1 MKRLFILLLIACST
15 IATIHAQQRA
25 KGQQTTPIHVKTM
38 FNDIIKTWGAPSD
51 EVFSINKNPNTNLIE
66 SSVRITYFVANNSE
80 WTDENDKSLNLKD
93 ISEAFKKDEPT
104 SYQLLHLSPGT
115 NESFSLRAV
124 DGNGKDKSY
133 LVRGMNKEEMWLLCT
148 KNAENPQLRDAYAI
162 KWSLSDDER
171 KILGAIY
178 QITSLRPDVYMKN
191 MSSAGLMSENQN
203 TFTIDGRVGY
213 DLTDSLYVVYMA
225 DTAEELD
232 KVGDND
238 YVATMPVVNKRFSF
252 SVQLDKPKVGRI
264 RTVMPDG
271 SLCELWTN
279 LDFVP
284 GETYRITTHNGY
296 YDEDRD
302 YEQRVGRYSGKSL
315 LNERQKRGNDDV
327 AVVDDEWGGDTV
339 VVDDEW
345 GDGWEEVDTIPGYN
359 EGDVS
364 PALAKAQFKPTPEQE
379 MRLEAKSKAI
389 EVNINA
395 IKATYEALE
404 PFVKMGSLT
413 GSDNY
418 FKQIIG
424 LNKELD
430 VKCQDYI
437 KYLGSFD
444 SLPSDWKTD
453 LYGGILGFYS
463 EQSQGFGELYK
474 KVGVLPKPTQKAQKY
489 VNQLMEK
496 YMKEMGKVMTEN

>member
-25 KGQQTTPIHVKTM
+25 KGQQTTPIHVKTL

-148 KNAENPQLRDAYAI
+148 KNPENPQLRDAYAI
-162 KWSLSDDER
+162 KWTLSGDEST
-171 KILGAIY
+171 ILGAVY
-178 QITSLRPDVYMKN
+178 QITSLRPDIYEKELA
-191 MSSAGLMSENQN
+191 SSRK
-203 TFTIDGRVGY
+203 TFKIVGRV
-213 DLTDSLYVVYMA
+213 DENIKDSLYNIYIAETA
-225 DTAEELD
+225 DELANI
-232 KVGDND
+232 GDDD
-238 YVATMPVVNKRFSF
+238 YVACVPVINKRFEW
-252 SVQLDKPKVGRI
+252 QTELEKPMVGRLRCI
-264 RTVMPDG
+264 FPDG
-271 SLCELWTN
+271 SLCSAWIN

-284 GETYRITTHNGY
+284 GETYNITVHNGY
-296 YDEDRD
+296 YDGDQD
-302 YEQRVGRYSGKSL
+302 YERRVGRNSGRSL

-327 AVVDDEWGGDTV
+327 TTRDDDGLENIDTV
-339 VVDDEW
+339 
-345 GDGWEEVDTIPGYN
+345 PGYN
-359 EGDVS
+359 EG
-364 PALAKAQFKPTPEQE
+364 FHPTREQE
-379 MRLEAKSKAI
+379 MRLEAKIKVI
-389 EVNINA
+389 EANRNS
-395 IKATYEALE
+395 IKATYETLE

-418 FKQIIG
+418 FKQIIR

-437 KYLGSFD
+437 KYLGGFD
-444 SLPSDWKTD
+444 SLPSDWKTK
-453 LYGGILGFYS
+453 LYGVILGFYS

-474 KVGVLPKPTQKAQKY
+474 KVGILPKPAQKAQKY

-496 YMKEMGKVMTEN
+496 YMKEMEKAMTEN

>member
-25 KGQQTTPIHVKTM
+25 KIQRQSQTTPIHVKTL

-148 KNAENPQLRDAYAI
+148 KNPENPQLRDAYAI
-162 KWSLSDDER
+162 KWSLSDDKR

-178 QITSLRPDVYMKN
+178 QITSLRPDIYEKELE
-191 MSSAGLMSENQN
+191 SSKK
-203 TFTIDGRVGY
+203 TFKIVGRV
-213 DLTDSLYVVYMA
+213 DENIKDSLYNIYI
-225 DTAEELD
+225 AESGEELANIGDEDYVACVPVINKRFEWQTELD
-232 KVGDND
+232 KPM
-238 YVATMPVVNKRFSF
+238 A
-252 SVQLDKPKVGRI
+252 GRLRCI
-264 RTVMPDG
+264 FPDG
-271 SLCELWTN
+271 SLCSGWIN

-284 GETYRITTHNGY
+284 GETYNITVHNGY
-296 YDEDRD
+296 YNEDQD
-302 YEQRVGRYSGKSL
+302 YERRVGRYSGKSL
-315 LNERQKRGNDDV
+315 LTERQKRGNDDV
-327 AVVDDEWGGDTV
+327 VVADNDRDSWEAVDTV
-339 VVDDEW
+339 AVD
-345 GDGWEEVDTIPGYN
+345 N
-359 EGDVS
+359 EGDVT

-379 MRLEAKSKAI
+379 MRLEAKSHAI
-389 EVNINA
+389 AANIDA
-395 IKATYEALE
+395 IKATYESLK
-404 PFVKMGSLT
+404 PYVDMVSLT

-418 FKQIIG
+418 FKQIIK

-430 VKCQDYI
+430 INFHDII
-437 KYLGSFD
+437 KYMKGID
-444 SLPSDWKTD
+444 ALPYEWKD
-453 LYGGILGFYS
+453 IYGEILKFYS
-463 EQSQGFGELYK
+463 EQSKAYGELYK
-474 KVGVLPKPTQKAQKY
+474 RVGVLPKSAKDAQKQ

-496 YMKEMGKVMTEN
+496 YMKEMGKVMTEH

>member
-25 KGQQTTPIHVKTM
+25 KGLQTTPIHVKTL

-178 QITSLRPDVYMKN
+178 QITSLRPDIYEKELA
-191 MSSAGLMSENQN
+191 SSKK
-203 TFTIDGRVGY
+203 TFKIVGRV
-213 DLTDSLYVVYMA
+213 DENIKDSLYNIYI
-225 DTAEELD
+225 AESGEELANIGDDDYVACVPVINKRFEWQTELD
-232 KVGDND
+232 KPM
-238 YVATMPVVNKRFSF
+238 A
-252 SVQLDKPKVGRI
+252 GRLRCI
-264 RTVMPDG
+264 FPDG
-271 SLCELWTN
+271 SLCSAWIN

-284 GETYRITTHNGY
+284 GETYNITVHNGY
-296 YDEDRD
+296 FDDDQD
-302 YEQRVGRYSGKSL
+302 YERRVGRYSGRSL

-327 AVVDDEWGGDTV
+327 VILDDVVI
-339 VVDDEW
+339 
-345 GDGWEEVDTIPGYN
+345 DTIPTDHRVIPLKDEVN
-359 EGDVS
+359 
-364 PALAKAQFKPTPEQE
+364 PTPEQK
-379 MRLEAKSKAI
+379 MRMEKMGMDI
-389 EVNINA
+389 QMNTDA
-395 IKATYEALE
+395 IKATYKSLK
-404 PFVKMGSLT
+404 PFVDMGSLT

-418 FKQIIG
+418 FKQIIK

>member
-25 KGQQTTPIHVKTM
+25 KGQQTTPIHVKTL

-80 WTDENDKSLNLKD
+80 WTDGNDKSLNLKD

-148 KNAENPQLRDAYAI
+148 KNPENPQLRDAYAI
-162 KWSLSDDER
+162 KWTLSGDEST
-171 KILGAIY
+171 ILGAVY
-178 QITSLRPDVYMKN
+178 QITSLRPDIYEKELA
-191 MSSAGLMSENQN
+191 SSRK
-203 TFTIDGRVGY
+203 TFKIVGRV
-213 DLTDSLYVVYMA
+213 DENIKDSLYNIYIAETA
-225 DTAEELD
+225 DELAAIG
-232 KVGDND
+232 GDD
-238 YVATMPVVNKRFSF
+238 YVACVPVINKRFEW
-252 SVQLDKPKVGRI
+252 QTELEKPMVGRLRCI
-264 RTVMPDG
+264 FPDG
-271 SLCELWTN
+271 SLCSAWID

-284 GETYRITTHNGY
+284 GETYNITVHNGG
-296 YDEDRD
+296 YDGDQD
-302 YEQRVGRYSGKSL
+302 YERRVGRYSGKSL
-315 LNERQKRGNDDV
+315 LNDDDV
-327 AVVDDEWGGDTV
+327 TAGDDDSR
-339 VVDDEW
+339 
-345 GDGWEEVDTIPGYN
+345 EEIDTIPSNN
-359 EGDVS
+359 EG
-364 PALAKAQFKPTPEQE
+364 FHPTREQE
-379 MRLEAKSKAI
+379 MRLEAKIKAI
-389 EVNINA
+389 EANRNS
-395 IKATYEALE
+395 IKATYETLE
-404 PFVKMGSLT
+404 PFVKMRSLT

-418 FKQIIG
+418 FKQIIR

-437 KYLGSFD
+437 KYLGGFD
-444 SLPSDWKTD
+444 SLPSDWKTK
-453 LYGGILGFYS
+453 LYGVILGFYS

-474 KVGVLPKPTQKAQKY
+474 KVGLLPKPAQKAQKY
-489 VNQLMEK
+489 VNKLMEK
-496 YMKEMGKVMTEN
+496 YMKEMKKAMTEN

>member
-25 KGQQTTPIHVKTM
+25 KGQQTTPIHVKTL
-38 FNDIIKTWGAPSD
+38 FDNIIKTWGAPSD
-51 EVFSINKNPNTNLIE
+51 EVYSINKNPNTNLIE

-93 ISEAFKKDEPT
+93 ISEAFKKDEPS
-104 SYQLLHLSPGT
+104 SYQLLHMSPGT

-162 KWSLSDDER
+162 KWTLSDDES
-171 KILGAIY
+171 KILGAVY
-178 QITSLRPDVYMKN
+178 QITSLRPDIYEKELA
-191 MSSAGLMSENQN
+191 SSKK
-203 TFTIDGRVGY
+203 TFKIVGRV
-213 DLTDSLYVVYMA
+213 DENIKDSLYNIYI
-225 DTAEELD
+225 AESGEELANIGDDDYVACVPVINKRFEWQTELD
-232 KVGDND
+232 KPM
-238 YVATMPVVNKRFSF
+238 A
-252 SVQLDKPKVGRI
+252 GRLRCI
-264 RTVMPDG
+264 FPDG
-271 SLCELWTN
+271 SLCSGWIN

-284 GETYRITTHNGY
+284 GETYNITVHNGY
-296 YDEDRD
+296 YDDDQD
-302 YEQRVGRYSGKSL
+302 YERRVGRYSGKSL
-315 LNERQKRGNDDV
+315 LTERQKRGNDDV
-327 AVVDDEWGGDTV
+327 VILDDVVI
-339 VVDDEW
+339 
-345 GDGWEEVDTIPGYN
+345 DTIPGYN

-379 MRLEAKSKAI
+379 MQMEAKGHAI
-389 EVNINA
+389 AANIDA
-395 IKATYEALE
+395 IKATYTSLK
-404 PFVKMGSLT
+404 PFVDMGSLT

-418 FKQIIG
+418 FKQIIK

-430 VKCQDYI
+430 VKFQDII
-437 KYLGSFD
+437 KYMKGID
-444 SLPSDWKTD
+444 GLPYEWKNI
-453 LYGGILGFYS
+453 YGEILKFYS
-463 EQSQGFGELYK
+463 EQSQGYGELYK
-474 KVGVLPKPTQKAQKY
+474 NVGVLPKPAKDAQKQ

>member
-25 KGQQTTPIHVKTM
+25 KGQQTTPIHVKTL

-162 KWSLSDDER
+162 KWTLSDDES
-171 KILGAIY
+171 KILGAVY
-178 QITSLRPDVYMKN
+178 QITSLRPDIYEKELA
-191 MSSAGLMSENQN
+191 SSRK
-203 TFTIDGRVGY
+203 TFKIVGRV
-213 DLTDSLYVVYMA
+213 DENIKDSLYNIYIA
-225 DTAEELD
+225 ESGEELANI
-232 KVGDND
+232 GDDD
-238 YVATMPVVNKRFSF
+238 YVACVPVINKRFEW
-252 SVQLDKPKVGRI
+252 QTELEKPMVGRLRCI
-264 RTVMPDG
+264 FPDG
-271 SLCELWTN
+271 SLCSAWIN

-284 GETYRITTHNGY
+284 GETYNITVHNGY
-296 YDEDRD
+296 YDGDQD
-302 YEQRVGRYSGKSL
+302 YERRVGRYSGKSL
-315 LNERQKRGNDDV
+315 LNDDDV
-327 AVVDDEWGGDTV
+327 TAGDD
-339 VVDDEW
+339 
-345 GDGWEEVDTIPGYN
+345 DGREEIDTIPSNN
-359 EGDVS
+359 EG
-364 PALAKAQFKPTPEQE
+364 FHPTREQE
-379 MRLEAKSKAI
+379 MRLEAKIKAI
-389 EVNINA
+389 EANINS
-395 IKATYEALE
+395 IKATYETLE

-418 FKQIIG
+418 FKQIIR

-437 KYLGSFD
+437 KYLGGFD
-444 SLPSDWKTD
+444 SLPSDWKTK
-453 LYGGILGFYS
+453 LYGVILGLYS

-474 KVGVLPKPTQKAQKY
+474 KVGLLPKPAQKAQKY
-489 VNQLMEK
+489 VNKLIEK
-496 YMKEMGKVMTEN
+496 YMKEMKKAMTEN

>member
-25 KGQQTTPIHVKTM
+25 KGQQTTPIHVKTL

-80 WTDENDKSLNLKD
+80 WTDENAKSLNLKD

-148 KNAENPQLRDAYAI
+148 KNPENPQLRDAYAI
-162 KWSLSDDER
+162 KWTLSGDEST
-171 KILGAIY
+171 ILGAVY
-178 QITSLRPDVYMKN
+178 QITSLRPDIYEKELA
-191 MSSAGLMSENQN
+191 SSRK
-203 TFTIDGRVGY
+203 TFKIVGRV
-213 DLTDSLYVVYMA
+213 DENIKDSLYNIYIAETA
-225 DTAEELD
+225 DELAAI
-232 KVGDND
+232 GDDD
-238 YVATMPVVNKRFSF
+238 YVACVPVINKRFEW
-252 SVQLDKPKVGRI
+252 QTELEKPMVGRLRCI
-264 RTVMPDG
+264 FPDG
-271 SLCELWTN
+271 SLCSAWIN

-284 GETYRITTHNGY
+284 GETYNITVHNGY
-296 YDEDRD
+296 YDGDQD
-302 YEQRVGRYSGKSL
+302 YERRVGRNSGRSL

-327 AVVDDEWGGDTV
+327 TTRDD
-339 VVDDEW
+339 
-345 GDGWEEVDTIPGYN
+345 DGLENIDTIPDYN
-359 EGDVS
+359 EG
-364 PALAKAQFKPTPEQE
+364 FHPTREQE
-379 MRLEAKSKAI
+379 MRLEAKIKAI
-389 EVNINA
+389 EANIDA
-395 IKATYEALE
+395 IKATYNSLE
-404 PFVKMGSLT
+404 PFVKMGSFT
-413 GSDNY
+413 DSDNY
-418 FKQIIG
+418 YKQIIR

-437 KYLGSFD
+437 KYLGGFD
-444 SLPSDWKTD
+444 SLPSDWKTK
-453 LYGGILGFYS
+453 LYGVILGLYS

-474 KVGVLPKPTQKAQKY
+474 KVGVLPKPAQKAQKY
-489 VNQLMEK
+489 VNKLMEK
-496 YMKEMGKVMTEN
+496 YMKEMKKEMTEN

>member
-25 KGQQTTPIHVKTM
+25 KGQQTTPIHVKTL

-80 WTDENDKSLNLKD
+80 WTDENAKSLNLKD
-93 ISEAFKKDEPT
+93 ISEAFKKDEPI
-104 SYQLLHLSPGT
+104 SYQLLHLPPGT

-124 DGNGKDKSY
+124 DRTGKDKSY

-148 KNAENPQLRDAYAI
+148 KNAEIPQLRDAYAI
-162 KWSLSDDER
+162 KWTLSDDES
-171 KILGAIY
+171 KILGAVY
-178 QITSLRPDVYMKN
+178 QITSLRPDIYEKELP
-191 MSSAGLMSENQN
+191 SSRK
-203 TFTIDGRVGY
+203 TFKIVGRV
-213 DLTDSLYVVYMA
+213 DENIKDSFYNIYIAETA
-225 DTAEELD
+225 DELAAI
-232 KVGDND
+232 GDDD
-238 YVATMPVVNKRFSF
+238 YVACVPVINKRFEW
-252 SVQLDKPKVGRI
+252 QTELEKPMVGRLRCI
-264 RTVMPDG
+264 FPDG
-271 SLCELWTN
+271 SLCSAWID

-284 GETYRITTHNGY
+284 GETYNITVHNGG
-296 YDEDRD
+296 YDGDQG
-302 YEQRVGRYSGKSL
+302 YERRVGRNSGRSL

-327 AVVDDEWGGDTV
+327 TTGDDDGLENIDTV
-339 VVDDEW
+339 
-345 GDGWEEVDTIPGYN
+345 PGYN
-359 EGDVS
+359 EG
-364 PALAKAQFKPTPEQE
+364 FHPTREQE
-379 MRLEAKSKAI
+379 MRLEAKSI
-389 EVNINA
+389 EANRNS

-418 FKQIIG
+418 FKQIIRQ
-424 LNKELD
+424 NKELD

-437 KYLGSFD
+437 KYLGGFD
-444 SLPSDWKTD
+444 SLPSDWKTS
-453 LYGGILGFYS
+453 LYEAILGFYS

-474 KVGVLPKPTQKAQKY
+474 KVGVLPKPAQEAQKY

-496 YMKEMGKVMTEN
+496 YMKEMKKAMTEN

>member
-1 MKRLFILLLIACST
+1 MKRIFILLLIACST

-25 KGQQTTPIHVKTM
+25 KGQQTTPIHVKTL

-80 WTDENDKSLNLKD
+80 WTDENAKSLNLKD

-148 KNAENPQLRDAYAI
+148 KNPENPQLRDAYAI
-162 KWSLSDDER
+162 KWTLSGDEST
-171 KILGAIY
+171 ILGAVY
-178 QITSLRPDVYMKN
+178 QITSLRPDIYEKELA
-191 MSSAGLMSENQN
+191 SSRK
-203 TFTIDGRVGY
+203 TFKIVGRV
-213 DLTDSLYVVYMA
+213 DENIKDSLYNIYIAETA
-225 DTAEELD
+225 DELAAI
-232 KVGDND
+232 GDDD
-238 YVATMPVVNKRFSF
+238 YVACVPVINKRFEW
-252 SVQLDKPKVGRI
+252 QTELEKPMVGRLRCI
-264 RTVMPDG
+264 FPDG
-271 SLCELWTN
+271 SLCSAWIN

-284 GETYRITTHNGY
+284 GETYNITVHNGG
-296 YDEDRD
+296 YDGDQD
-302 YEQRVGRYSGKSL
+302 YERRVGRNSGRSL

-327 AVVDDEWGGDTV
+327 TAGDD
-339 VVDDEW
+339 
-345 GDGWEEVDTIPGYN
+345 DGREEIDTIPSNN
-359 EGDVS
+359 EG
-364 PALAKAQFKPTPEQE
+364 FHPTREQE

-389 EVNINA
+389 EANRNSI
-395 IKATYEALE
+395 IATYEALK
-404 PFVKMGSLT
+404 PFVKKGSLT

-418 FKQIIG
+418 FKQIIR

-437 KYLGSFD
+437 KYLGGFD
-444 SLPSDWKTD
+444 SLPSDWKTK
-453 LYGGILGFYS
+453 LYGVILGFYS

-474 KVGVLPKPTQKAQKY
+474 KVGLLPKPAQKAQKY
-489 VNQLMEK
+489 VNKLMEK
-496 YMKEMGKVMTEN
+496 YMKEMKKAMTEN